1 MASTML
7 TKSFVGAGI
16 AKAAPSQA
24 RNSTVARAI
33 EFYGPDRGT
42 FLGPFTEVP
51 SYLNG
56 EYPGDYGWDTA
67 GLSADPE
74 TFARYRTIEVIHAR
88 WAMLGALGCLTP
100 ELLSKYS
107 GINFGESVWFKA
119 GAQIFSSNGLNYLG
133 NPSLV
138 HAQSIIATL
147 AVQVIL
153 MGGAEAYRANGEGP
167 GVEGLDP
174 LYPGGPFD
182 PLGLGDDPDT
192 LAELQVKEIKN
203 GRLAMFSM
211 FGFFVQAIVTGK
223 GPLENLN
230 DHLAN
235 PGVNNGFAAATK
247 FVP

>member
-1 MASTML
+1 MAASMMN
-7 TKSFVGAGI
+7 KSVLSAGLV
-16 AKAAPSQA
+16 KPSA
-24 RNSTVARAI
+24 RATSQVARAI

-100 ELLSKYS
+100 ELLSKYA
-107 GINFGESVWFKA
+107 GISFGEATWFKA
-119 GAQIFSSNGLNYLG
+119 GAQIFSNNGLNYLG
-133 NPSLV
+133 NPSIV

-153 MGGAEAYRANGEGP
+153 MGGAEAYRANGEAP

-223 GPLENLN
+223 GPLTNLL
-230 DHLAN
+230 DHLDN

-247 FVP
+247 FAP